1 MVSLYGGHSPRHCDV
16 LQQILETLTGAM
28 ADEDGGDKGRR
39 LSGCCTRAGLCS
51 PQGPLGA
58 ALVEVR
64 QDASPVCSFSG
75 LFRLPTVCESL
86 NHDPELGMLPRV
98 LRMARISNILMD
110 ITRRELISI

>member
-51 PQGPLGA
+51 PQGPLAA
-58 ALVEVR
+58 ALVEGKEAVESGAPAPSGPLALLRAVR
-64 QDASPVCSFSG
+64 DPDVARGIGFFLQVAKAFGRG
-75 LFRLPTVCESL
+75 LDER
-86 NHDPELGMLPRV
+86 
-98 LRMARISNILMD
+98 
-110 ITRRELISI
+110 